1 MGIGRLGARK
11 TAPPPSNA
19 RASALTE
26 RSSSLTERSA
36 TALAAAIR
44 AREVSA
50 REVVEA
56 HIEVLEHVNP
66 AVNAIVADCFDAARD
81 RADLADEVIAAAA
94 PGDELPPLLGVPFTI
109 KESIAVAGMPHTAG
123 VVARRNYRAGR
134 TAPVVRRMVDAGAIP
149 LGLTNTSELCM
160 WIETENKLY
169 GRTSNPYDAGR
180 TAGGSS
186 GGEGA
191 AVGAG
196 GAPFGLGTDSGGSIR
211 MPAFCC
217 GVFGHKPSTGLIP
230 LTGTFPVPRG
240 ETTRLVVNGPLAR
253 RAEDLMPLLRLLS
266 GPDGDDPLCG
276 EPDAVTRLGEPADVR
291 LDGLRVL
298 ISEHAWLRPIS
309 RELLAARER
318 AAAVLESLGARVEHL
333 PLRAARKMI
342 EPYLAILS
350 EGGSLHDILRAEGSD
365 VGWRAT
371 LTRGGE
377 HTRATKMLLIGEPLT
392 NRSPRFRNGMA
403 AGLDF
408 ARQFVDTVGDGIVLH
423 PPAPTVAPR
432 HGGTIGRPYWP
443 QPMGLF
449 NLAGMPV
456 TQVPLGLNDRGLPL
470 GVQVAAGPG
479 RDHVSIRVALELER
493 VFGGWTPPGS

>member
-1 MGIGRLGARK
+1 MGPGRGSSPR
-11 TAPPPSNA
+11 TALPPTGS
-19 RASALTE
+19 SALTA
-26 RSSSLTERSA
+26 RSA
-36 TALAAAIR
+36 TALARAIR
-44 AREVSA
+44 TGETSA

-56 HIEVLEHVNP
+56 HIAVLERVNP
-66 AVNAIVADCFDAARD
+66 VVNAVVVDAYDTAREQAD
-81 RADLADEVIAAAA
+81 RADALVRSAGV
-94 PGDELPPLLGVPFTI
+94 LPPLLGVPFTV
-109 KESIAVAGMPHTAG
+109 KESIAVAGLPQTAG
-123 VVARRNYRAGR
+123 VVARRDHRAAR
-134 TAPVVRRMVDAGAIP
+134 TAPVVERMTAAGAIP

-160 WIETENKLY
+160 WIETDNRLY

-191 AVGAG
+191 AVGSG

-217 GVFGHKPSTGLIP
+217 GVFGHKPTAGLVP
-230 LTGTFPVPRG
+230 LTGTFPVARG
-240 ETTRLVVNGPLAR
+240 RTARLVANGPLAR
-253 RAEDLMPLLRLLS
+253 RAEDLMPLLRILA
-266 GPDGDDPLCG
+266 GPDGLDPLCR
-276 EPDAVTRLGEPADVR
+276 PAALGDPGDVD
-291 LDGLRVL
+291 LHGLRVL

-309 RELLAARER
+309 RELLAARDR
-318 AAAVLESLGARVEHL
+318 AAAWLEARGARVEHL
-333 PLRAARKMI
+333 PLRAARRMI

-350 EGGSLHDILRAEGSD
+350 EGGSLHEILRAEGSD

-377 HTRATKMLLIGEPLT
+377 HTRATKMLLLGEPLT
-392 NRSPRFRNGMA
+392 VRSPAFRKSAALA

-408 ARQFVDTVGDGIVLH
+408 AREFVATVGDGIVLH

-432 HGGTIGRPYWP
+432 HGRTVGKAYWP

-449 NLAGMPV
+449 NLAGLPV

-479 RDHVSIRVALELER
+479 RDHVSIRVAQELER
-493 VFGGWTPPGS
+493 AFGGWVPPDIHQVQP